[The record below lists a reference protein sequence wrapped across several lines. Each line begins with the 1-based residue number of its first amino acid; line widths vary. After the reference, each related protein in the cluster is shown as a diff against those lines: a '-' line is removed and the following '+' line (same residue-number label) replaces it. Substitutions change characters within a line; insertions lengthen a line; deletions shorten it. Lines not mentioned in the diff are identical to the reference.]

1 MSSKFQASYSA
12 LGMSDD
18 NSLIIQSSRLL
29 KNVNFQS
36 ETINGYPIMLPPT
49 TQRGSTLFQRA
60 RSMSVWSDISRS
72 SIKFEER

>member
-1 MSSKFQASYSA
+1 MSSKFQVSYSA

-18 NSLIIQSSRLL
+18 NSLFLQSSRVV

-36 ETINGYPIMLPPT
+36 ETINGCPIMLSPT
-49 TQRGSTLFQRA
+49 TRRGSKLFQRA

-72 SIKFEER
+72 SMKLEER